1 MPYAVTHVLITILI
15 LDLFRHYVFGKEKFP
30 RYLVVLGGIAGLAP
44 DIDIPLGW
52 FYTLITGTPINLHG
66 LFTHSFI
73 FPLLF
78 LLAASLLYW
87 KGNKQ
92 WAAIS
97 LVIAAGWFL
106 HPILDCSFGGYK
118 NLFWPLPWATSFC
131 PEWGISAQYAS
142 IDAILL
148 VVWMV
153 HEEVHK
159 RIKDYL

>member
-1 MPYAVTHVLITILI
+1 MPYAVTHIIITIVI

-30 RYLVVLGGIAGLAP
+30 RYLVVLGGLAGLAP
-44 DIDIPLGW
+44 DIDIPLSW
-52 FYTLITGTPINLHG
+52 LYTALTGIPANFHG

-97 LVIAAGWFL
+97 VVIAGGWFL
-106 HPILDCSFGGYK
+106 HPLLDCFFGGYK
-118 NLFWPLPWATSFC
+118 NMLWPFPVTGSFC
-131 PEWGISAQYAS
+131 PQWGIDQYMAS

-148 VVWMV
+148 VAWLV

-159 RIKDYL
+159 RIKDYI